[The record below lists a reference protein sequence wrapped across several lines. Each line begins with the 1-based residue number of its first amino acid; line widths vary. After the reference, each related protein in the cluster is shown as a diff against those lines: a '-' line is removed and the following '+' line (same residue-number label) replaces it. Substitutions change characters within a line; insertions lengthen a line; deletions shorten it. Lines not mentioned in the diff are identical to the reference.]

1 MAGFSPIERVAQRF
15 AIDTDDS
22 PRQRI
27 SVTGWPND
35 DVGAAECNVACRR
48 GYHRQ
53 RLRLS
58 FPAVMGPNDFSP
70 IELDDR
76 IRRGDSAAFET
87 LFRTHYD
94 ALCAFAIRYSE
105 SSAIA
110 EELVQDV
117 FARVWTDHV
126 RWPAPQNQ
134 RAYLFTAVRNRAL
147 NVGRRRQLEE
157 DWIEGE
163 IAVGREADDSADLPL
178 LARIA
183 DPDAHDHLERAVASL
198 PERCRLVM
206 HLRWRES
213 MSYADIAAIMGIST
227 KGVENQLSRG
237 LRALRRAFGV
247 AH

>member
-1 MAGFSPIERVAQRF
+1 MGSNEFSPID
-15 AIDTDDS
+15 I
-22 PRQRI
+22 
-27 SVTGWPND
+27 
-35 DVGAAECNVACRR
+35 
-48 GYHRQ
+48 
-53 RLRLS
+53 
-58 FPAVMGPNDFSP
+58 
-70 IELDDR
+70 DDR

-94 ALCAFAIRYSE
+94 ALCSFAVRYTD

-117 FARVWTDHV
+117 FARVWTDRS
-126 RWPAPQNQ
+126 RWPSPLNQ

-147 NVGRRRQLEE
+147 NVGRRRQLED
-157 DWIEGE
+157 DWIEAE
-163 IAVGREADDSADLPL
+163 AAIARGTDDSTNAVAVPL
-178 LARIA
+178 IA
-183 DPDAHDHLERAVASL
+183 DPEAHDYLERAVASL

>member
-1 MAGFSPIERVAQRF
+1 
-15 AIDTDDS
+15 
-22 PRQRI
+22 
-27 SVTGWPND
+27 
-35 DVGAAECNVACRR
+35 
-48 GYHRQ
+48 
-53 RLRLS
+53 
-58 FPAVMGPNDFSP
+58 MGPNDSSP
-70 IELDDR
+70 IDLDDR
-76 IRRGDSAAFET
+76 IRRGESAAFET
-87 LFRTHYD
+87 LFRAHYD
-94 ALCAFAIRYSE
+94 ALCSFAVRYTD

-117 FARVWTDHV
+117 FAHVWTDRI

-147 NVGRRRQLEE
+147 NVGRRRQLED
-157 DWIEGE
+157 DWIEAE
-163 IAVGREADDSADLPL
+163 IAVGREAADPADLLPV
-178 LARIA
+178 ARIA
-183 DPDAHDHLERAVASL
+183 DPDTHDHLERAVASL

-213 MSYADIAAIMGIST
+213 MSYADIAGIMGIST